1 MNLLV
6 SKRASRENKVIE
18 NLLAAHGKMASAE
31 VVDAKGLV
39 MLSRYLWKLIHQL
52 PDEQVDVIPPD
63 EGNRD

>member
-1 MNLLV
+1 MNLLI
-6 SKRASRENKVIE
+6 SKRTSRENKVIE
-18 NLLAAHGKMASAE
+18 NLLAAHEKMASAE